1 MKDIEQIR
9 EMRKNLSNTKN
20 LLKQELLTENNLL
33 FRANFEGSIAILNAQ
48 IQVIDR
54 ILE

>member
-1 MKDIEQIR
+1 
-9 EMRKNLSNTKN
+9 MRKNLSNTKN
-20 LLKQELLTENNLL
+20 LLKQSLMTEQNPL
-33 FRANFEGSIAILNAQ
+33 FRANAEGSIAILSAQ